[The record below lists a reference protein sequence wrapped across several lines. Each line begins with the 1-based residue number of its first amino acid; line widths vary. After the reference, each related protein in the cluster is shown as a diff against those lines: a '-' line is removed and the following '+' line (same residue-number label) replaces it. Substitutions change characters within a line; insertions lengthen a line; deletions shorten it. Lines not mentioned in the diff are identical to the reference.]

1 MKIKNKTKKEFIVP
15 GIGIVKPGEI
25 VEAPKGFHNINF
37 EKVETIKK
45 EEVKIK

>member
-1 MKIKNKTKKEFIVP
+1 MKYKNITSQELTVP

-45 EEVKIK
+45 EEVKVK